1 MKYIKEGIRK
11 MKRAAI
17 VSKFTTV
24 FVLVAML
31 LSTIGKVDA
40 KAAQNYFKIYQ

>member
-1 MKYIKEGIRK
+1 MKVLREIYGEKKEGIRK

-31 LSTIGKVDA
+31 LSCW
-40 KAAQNYFKIYQ
+40 